1 MMRRVRWLALLAV
14 VVVVPLLGGAVLL
27 ARHEAAQRRNALDAS
42 LAADAAAES
51 ARLQAYFGEARK
63 LVTYAARSSDF
74 TAFYAAPGTTTEK
87 VRAGGPLVDRANGA
101 LAAFEAL
108 YPDGIGEACFIDRSG
123 PEVARVTRGD
133 RAPISDLSPDE
144 SGGAFFPGT
153 FALKTGQAYQARPYL
168 SPDTNDW
175 VISNSSPLPHVNGRS
190 PAFVHFEVS
199 LESFRRQAAAAHAAA
214 DLQIVDL
221 RTGRVVFDAGQ
232 PIRRGVKTLGRAIGW
247 SRALRTVGART
258 GILERDGRR
267 AAFTSLS

>member
-1 MMRRVRWLALLAV
+1 MMRRVRWLAVLAV
-14 VVVVPLLGGAVLL
+14 VVVIPLLGSAVAL
-27 ARHEAAQRRNALDAS
+27 ARHEAAQRRAALDAS
-42 LAADAAAES
+42 LTADAAAER
-51 ARLQAYFGEARK
+51 ARLDEYFGEARK

-74 TAFYAAPGTTTEK
+74 TAFYAAPGTTAEK
-87 VRAGGPLVDRANGA
+87 VRAGGPLVDHANAA

-133 RAPISDLSPDE
+133 RAPIDDLSPDE
-144 SGGAFFPGT
+144 SGSEFFPGT
-153 FALKTGQAYQARPYL
+153 FALRTGQAYQARPYL
-168 SPDTNDW
+168 SPDTGEW

-199 LESFRRQAAAAHAAA
+199 LESFRRQAAAANAAA

-232 PIRRGVKTLGRAIGW
+232 PIRRGDKTLGHVNGW
-247 SRALRTVGART
+247 SQAVRAGGART
-258 GILERDGRR
+258 GILQQGGRR
-267 AAFTSLS
+267 AA